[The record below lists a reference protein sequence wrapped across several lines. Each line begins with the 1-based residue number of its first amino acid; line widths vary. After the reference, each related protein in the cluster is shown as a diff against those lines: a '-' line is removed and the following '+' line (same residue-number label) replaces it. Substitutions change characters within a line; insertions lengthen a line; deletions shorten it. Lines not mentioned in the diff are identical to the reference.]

1 MLEVVDGESI
11 VPLFSGTTPQRT
23 RPIFFGNKGMAV
35 IDGQF
40 KLVRNG
46 NGKGTPWELF
56 DLEKDPEEA
65 ADLAAQL
72 PDRLEE
78 MKAKALEIEA
88 SIDASELGEDYPEGK
103 VLQPQRSEKWEEM
116 PEYRK
121 LFPTFQKLKPTWEPP
136 SGSKK

>member
-1 MLEVVDGESI
+1 
-11 VPLFSGTTPQRT
+11 
-23 RPIFFGNKGMAV
+23 
-35 IDGQF
+35 
-40 KLVRNG
+40 
-46 NGKGTPWELF
+46 
-56 DLEKDPEEA
+56 LEKDPEEA